1 VSVHVSNQHQS
12 SKSETPMRIKMISLR
27 RTYEFVFFCV
37 YAIIQKKSV
46 YRQSMD
52 KKTLG
57 GFCFADVL
65 FACHQRLLCCH
76 GFF

>member
-1 VSVHVSNQHQS
+1 
-12 SKSETPMRIKMISLR
+12 MRIKMIYLR

-57 GFCFADVL
+57 GFCFSDVL
-65 FACHQRLLCCH
+65 YACHQRLLCCH
-76 GFF
+76 GFFEYRKPILRGAIDVIAI